1 MNCVGASEEVPLCD
15 SCRSLHLDTRLL
27 PQDSGD
33 TILPES
39 IRFSPDACSLCSLIN
54 KWLLRYRPAAGTS
67 APREQDSK
75 AVIPDTGV
83 VFRRETGNGHDEL
96 IRRFKLYLSWSHPR
110 LPIAE
115 FWLSSYPVPTARRFS
130 ESNRNADSS
139 FPSGRLIEDL
149 VDVRLLQCWMRLC
162 HVHHGDACAQPPWML
177 QNDSIPPN
185 FRLIDLQER
194 CVVDSP
200 AHPSYFALSYVWG
213 PSENDLRAT
222 SASIDDLRKPH
233 SLTQEV
239 LPRTIFDVMQLILG
253 LGGRYLWVDRLC
265 ILQDDDMDKSLQIP
279 RMDSI
284 YSLAELTVIAASGS
298 GAHDGI
304 AGLSVPRKVDQD
316 VCRISPTLALVT
328 FPTKN
333 LYESSVYSHRGW
345 TLQERVLSRR
355 SLMFTEGQASWSCI
369 CADWTERLCLEPDSS
384 GQGANSWTISRI
396 HLGSYERVPAEY
408 YRDFTR
414 NHYKHLPRFYALK
427 GFSHDS
433 DALDAISGL
442 LRRITH
448 VTGVEFSW
456 GHLLTPSFDQ
466 SLSWRKTT
474 MEIKRRDA
482 MCPLRSSGSSYSV
495 HFPSWSWLGWKASI
509 KNVMPS
515 TDTALKPEID
525 FFRLDID
532 GKIWRL
538 TLPVA
543 GDKAVDQS
551 ASLPDEAGSGWKG
564 EVKIEVDRYN
574 KDQPF
579 RDSGKLLF
587 WTSHAALLIQ
597 AEKRVRLGCVRL
609 KICSPSGQTVGHI
622 TELTS
627 ACDHGRAWPFIEYD
641 ESALQSFIV
650 TSRKYDQGM
659 GQHSGT
665 LSATGTLRVMW
676 IKWEDVEG
684 KTASRISV
692 GEVDEQSW
700 INVKRDWRLVVLQ

>member
-1 MNCVGASEEVPLCD
+1 M
-15 SCRSLHLDTRLL
+15 
-27 PQDSGD
+27 
-33 TILPES
+33 
-39 IRFSPDACSLCSLIN
+39 RF
-54 KWLLRYRPAAGTS
+54 
-67 APREQDSK
+67 
-75 AVIPDTGV
+75 
-83 VFRRETGNGHDEL
+83 
-96 IRRFKLYLSWSHPR
+96 
-110 LPIAE
+110 
-115 FWLSSYPVPTARRFS
+115 
-130 ESNRNADSS
+130 
-139 FPSGRLIEDL
+139 
-149 VDVRLLQCWMRLC
+149 C

-185 FRLIDLQER
+185 FRLIDLQKR
-194 CVVDSP
+194 CVVNSP
-200 AHPSYFALSYVWG
+200 AHPSYFALSYVWA

-222 SASIDDLRKPH
+222 SANIDDLKKPY
-233 SLTQEV
+233 SLTQEA

-279 RMDSI
+279 RMDSV

-304 AGLSVPRKVDQD
+304 AGLSVPRKVHQD

-369 CADWTERLCLEPDSS
+369 CADWTERLCLEPDRSA
-384 GQGANSWTISRI
+384 QGANSWTISRI

-408 YRDFTR
+408 YRDFTQ
-414 NHYKHLPRFYALK
+414 NHYRHLPRFYALK
-427 GFSHDS
+427 EFSHDS

-456 GHLLTPSFDQ
+456 GHLLTTSFDQ

-509 KNVMPS
+509 KDVMPS

-532 GKIWRL
+532 GKIQRL
-538 TLPVA
+538 IPPVA
-543 GDKAVDQS
+543 GGGNKAVDQS
-551 ASLPDEAGSGWKG
+551 ASLPDEACNGWKG
-564 EVKIEVDRYN
+564 EIKVEVDRHN

-587 WTSHAALLIQ
+587 WTSHAELSIQ
-597 AEKRVRLGCVRL
+597 AEERVRLGCVRL
-609 KICSPSGQTVGHI
+609 KICSPVGQTVGHI

-641 ESALQSFIV
+641 QSALQSFVVI
-650 TSRKYDQGM
+650 SRKYDRAIG
-659 GQHSGT
+659 HPSGT

-676 IKWEDVEG
+676 IK
-684 KTASRISV
+684 
-692 GEVDEQSW
+692 
-700 INVKRDWRLVVLQ
+700 